1 MSYNKNTF
9 ANCIMTGCLLVDF
22 SQSQTYGALFCNIS
36 KIPNKE
42 RRKRNKKR
50 RRRKRMRRKSRGD
63 SPEKTDVD
71 DLLRKYQ

>member
-1 MSYNKNTF
+1 MEDPICMSYNKNTF

-42 RRKRNKKR
+42 RRKRNKKKEKDEQEEQR
-50 RRRKRMRRKSRGD
+50 R
-63 SPEKTDVD
+63 
-71 DLLRKYQ
+71 